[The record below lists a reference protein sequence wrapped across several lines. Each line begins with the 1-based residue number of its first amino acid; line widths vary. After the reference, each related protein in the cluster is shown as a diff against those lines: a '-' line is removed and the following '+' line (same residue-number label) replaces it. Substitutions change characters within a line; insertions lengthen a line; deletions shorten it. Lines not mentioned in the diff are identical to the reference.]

1 MHCSFN
7 LVSPHRTLID
17 EDGIA
22 VADAEEARTFARAAL
37 SEMVQEGVAEIAH
50 GRGWAIE
57 ARDISGTVLFTMG
70 FAAQLPAEAEGAG
83 VQAVAEVSSEEEST
97 CLYGQAA

>member
-1 MHCSFN
+1 MHCYFN

-50 GRGWAIE
+50 
-57 ARDISGTVLFTMG
+57 
-70 FAAQLPAEAEGAG
+70 
-83 VQAVAEVSSEEEST
+83 
-97 CLYGQAA
+97 

>member
-1 MHCSFN
+1 MHCYFN

-22 VADAEEARTFARAAL
+22 VADAEEARTFAHAAIA
-37 SEMVQEGVAEIAH
+37 EMVEEGIGEIAH

-57 ARDISGTVLFTMG
+57 ARDPCGTVLFTMG
-70 FAAQLPAEAEGAG
+70 FAALLPADAEGAEA
-83 VQAVAEVSSEEEST
+83 QAVAEVSSDEEST

>member
-17 EDGIA
+17 NEGVA
-22 VADAEEARTFARAAL
+22 VADADEAHTFARAAL
-37 SEMVQEGVAEIAH
+37 SEMVEEGIGEIAH

-57 ARDISGTVLFTMG
+57 ARDPS
-70 FAAQLPAEAEGAG
+70 
-83 VQAVAEVSSEEEST
+83 
-97 CLYGQAA
+97 